1 VRQIFPFSS
10 IRTLT
15 VGFGIAPNLLTP
27 PIARRALAG
36 FGDRS
41 PFTAG
46 GDFHPAPRTRS
57 DRNPTNSI
65 NAPLAKP
72 CNDFRELLDH
82 AEPTDLNDPRSVPSW
97 GCLRR
102 GDAANAAPSKMT
114 RPLILGEVIQEAHF
128 VARRVGALFRHE

>member
-1 VRQIFPFSS
+1 MRIQKVQRERGAKCPGGGISLDDTRWVSCRPGFFLPVRVP
-10 IRTLT
+10 

-57 DRNPTNSI
+57 DRNPTNAI
-65 NAPLAKP
+65 NAPLVNP

-82 AEPTDLNDPRSVPSW
+82 AEPTERFSTANDYYPTANIVSV
-97 GCLRR
+97 
-102 GDAANAAPSKMT
+102 
-114 RPLILGEVIQEAHF
+114 
-128 VARRVGALFRHE
+128 